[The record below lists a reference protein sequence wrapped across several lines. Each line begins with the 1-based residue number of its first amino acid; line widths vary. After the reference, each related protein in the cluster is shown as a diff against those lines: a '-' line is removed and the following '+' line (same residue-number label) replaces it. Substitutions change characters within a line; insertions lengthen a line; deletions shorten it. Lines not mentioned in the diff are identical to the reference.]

1 MKRRTMLLGLGTAVG
16 GMAVGTGAFT
26 SVEAQRDLTVE
37 VAGDADAFLRIA
49 PTEEPN
55 GEYAEIDDGLFG
67 LDFTDGNDRIAGG
80 GEGFNP
86 ESVTAIRD
94 VFLVQNQGTQ
104 TIDLSLDYGM
114 GDDTGSASI
123 VLQPDVGDAALLILL
138 PTGEPVDESVELGPG
153 DEQTFSVVAAVSES
167 ISAIPAIERDDV
179 VFTAEA

>member
-1 MKRRTMLLGLGTAVG
+1 
-16 GMAVGTGAFT
+16 
-26 SVEAQRDLTVE
+26 
-37 VAGDADAFLRIA
+37 
-49 PTEEPN
+49 
-55 GEYAEIDDGLFG
+55 
-67 LDFTDGNDRIAGG
+67 
-80 GEGFNP
+80 
-86 ESVTAIRD
+86 
-94 VFLVQNQGTQ
+94 
-104 TIDLSLDYGM
+104 M